1 MAFLLYRNPKS
12 HSQQQEQH
20 KNNIEPFIMAL
31 MDVCRR
37 LQVNIG
43 GIKRERERRTKT
55 HEKTVKKLI
64 NMNMQHTAYIIH
76 IHQYRSIVLKKPPAF
91 SLELLNRA
99 AVVTLAFLA
108 HVYHFKKGKRRCKYH
123 NPPSTNLFLAQ
134 KFSLCY
140 SQH

>member
-43 GIKRERERRTKT
+43 GIKRERETNKNT
-55 HEKTVKKLI
+55 WKNSEET
-64 NMNMQHTAYIIH
+64 
-76 IHQYRSIVLKKPPAF
+76 HQYEYVAHIIYNTHTPIQIHSAKKTTSF
-91 SLELLNRA
+91 LTW
-99 AVVTLAFLA
+99 VT
-108 HVYHFKKGKRRCKYH
+108 K
-123 NPPSTNLFLAQ
+123 
-134 KFSLCY
+134 
-140 SQH
+140 